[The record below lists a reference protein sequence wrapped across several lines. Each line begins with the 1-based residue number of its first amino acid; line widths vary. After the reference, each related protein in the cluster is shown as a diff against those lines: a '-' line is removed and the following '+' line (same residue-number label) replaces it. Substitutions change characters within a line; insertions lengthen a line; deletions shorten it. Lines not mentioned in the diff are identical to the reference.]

1 MFSAGNY
8 PSSEGEINGGDDMTN
23 NSANDVIEEKK
34 ERLERLCEELEI
46 CKLVIQDKIKEATQI
61 QAEISLLQNLQL
73 SD

>member
-1 MFSAGNY
+1 MFGAGNY

>member
-1 MFSAGNY
+1 MFSPGNY
-8 PSSEGEINGGDDMTN
+8 PSSEVEINGGDDMTN